1 MRSSTVVTLLCAGLA
16 IASPLHKKAITYDI
30 FTDIVYVTVTDGE
43 EPATSAGPSTH
54 YHHVHTSTASPT
66 TSVITP
72 STPAAAPYT
81 TPTPVTSPAEAVYI
95 PEPSTTQTPVST
107 VASTSVE
114 AAAVASPTDFQSTA
128 LYHHNI
134 HRANNSVSDLT
145 WDSTIAGYA
154 ATVAAT
160 CVYAHDLTPGG
171 GGYGQ
176 NIAVYGS
183 SGDVEADGSSSMIAM
198 AATDMWYNGEVNLF
212 LPSYYGEA
220 NPDFSNFESWG
231 HYSQMVWKSTTGVGC
246 AVQFCAAGTIYPSM
260 GSWFSVCN
268 YNPPGNMGGAYGT
281 NVLKPLGQD
290 TVTS

>member
-1 MRSSTVVTLLCAGLA
+1 MRSSAVFTLLCAGLA
-16 IASPLHKKAITYDI
+16 IASPLHKKALVYDI

-43 EPATSAGPSTH
+43 EPATSANPSTH
-54 YHHVHTSTASPT
+54 YHHVHTPTAAPT
-66 TSVITP
+66 TPVVP
-72 STPAAAPYT
+72 SAPVVDLYA
-81 TPTPVTSPAEAVYI
+81 TPTPAPASSSSPEAMYT
-95 PEPSTTQTPVST
+95 PQPTTTTTQTPALAV
-107 VASTSVE
+107 

-154 ATVAAT
+154 ATVAAS
-160 CVYAHDLTPGG
+160 CVYAHNLTPGG

-183 SGDVEADGSSSMIAM
+183 SSDAGDDSSTMIAK
-198 AATDMWYNGEVNLF
+198 AATDMWYNGEIELF

-246 AVQFCAAGTIYPSM
+246 AVQYCAAGTIFSM
-260 GSWFSVCN
+260 ESWFSVCN

-281 NVLKPLGQD
+281 NVLEPLGQD

>member
-16 IASPLHKKAITYDI
+16 IASPLHKKAIVYDI
-30 FTDIVYVTVTDGE
+30 VTTDIVYVTVTDGE
-43 EPATSAGPSTH
+43 EPATSASPFDH
-54 YHHVHTSTASPT
+54 YHHVHTSSATPT
-66 TSVITP
+66 TSVDTP
-72 STPAAAPYT
+72 SAPAVLLYITPAAA
-81 TPTPVTSPAEAVYI
+81 TSSPEPAYI
-95 PEPSTTQTPVST
+95 PEPSTTQTPVLA

-114 AAAVASPTDFQSTA
+114 APAASPTDFQSTA
-128 LYHHNI
+128 LYHHNV

-145 WDSTIAGYA
+145 WDSTMAEYA
-154 ATVAAT
+154 ATVAAS

-183 SGDVEADGSSSMIAM
+183 SGDADANTSSMIAM

-220 NPDFSNFESWG
+220 NPDFSNFEKWG
-231 HYSQMVWKSTTGVGC
+231 HYTQMVWKSTTGVGC
-246 AVQFCAAGTIYPSM
+246 AVQCCAAGTIFPSM
-260 GSWFSVCN
+260 QSWFSVCN

-281 NVLKPLGQD
+281 NVLKPLGQE